1 MRLNYDRQAGDVTG
15 ELNQRLRRHAR
26 KFATTFGHGDREEQ
40 GNLTARE
47 ATDRSEPMLVYF
59 KPDAANKLMAF

>member
-15 ELNQRLRRHAR
+15 ELNQRLRRQAR

-40 GNLTARE
+40 GSLTERE

-59 KPDAANKLMAF
+59 KPAATNKLMAF